1 MYVCHYLII
10 IFRLFNYANFIV
22 DGSSLQ
28 HASEIFRIP
37 KTVLWRRIQKEG
49 YQILRRQMK
58 RSYALDTKEAA
69 VKALERGENLTK
81 VALEFK
87 VNFITILF
95 IAFEFI
101 LS

>member
-1 MYVCHYLII
+1 M
-10 IFRLFNYANFIV
+10 
-22 DGSSLQ
+22 Q

-87 VNFITILF
+87 VNFIIAILL
-95 IAFEFI
+95 ITFEFI

>member
-1 MYVCHYLII
+1 M
-10 IFRLFNYANFIV
+10 
-22 DGSSLQ
+22 Q

-49 YQILRRQMK
+49 YQILRPEMK
-58 RSYALDTKEAA
+58 RSYALDTREAA

-87 VNFITILF
+87 VNFILQFYSLLLDFFT
-95 IAFEFI
+95 

>member
-1 MYVCHYLII
+1 MD
-10 IFRLFNYANFIV
+10 RLTCAHFI

-49 YQILRRQMK
+49 YQTLRPEVKK
-58 RSYALDTKEAA
+58 RSYALDTREAA
-69 VKALERGENLTK
+69 IKALERGENLTK

-87 VNFITILF
+87 VNFILQFYYLVFKFF
-95 IAFEFI
+95 ISLQTFNRI
-101 LS
+101 VN